1 MQTGSEVTFVFL
13 SLYYLCF
20 YDFLFSFPGDYDGAL
35 SVFTE
40 MQLICQEKGLQLP
53 GSITPVGEHLI
64 IILAEFCKDGV
75 LLQP

>member
-1 MQTGSEVTFVFL
+1 MFV
-13 SLYYLCF
+13 SLCYLCF
-20 YDFLFSFPGDYDGAL
+20 HDFLFSFPGDYDGAL

-64 IILAEFCKDGV
+64 KNDISRVF
-75 LLQP
+75 